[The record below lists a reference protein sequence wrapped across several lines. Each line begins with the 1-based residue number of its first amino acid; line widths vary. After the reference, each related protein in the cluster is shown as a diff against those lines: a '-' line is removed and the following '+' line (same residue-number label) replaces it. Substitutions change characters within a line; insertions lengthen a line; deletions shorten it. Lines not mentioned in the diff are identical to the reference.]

1 MTTLSNYA
9 FNTLFF
15 TPSKVVLHNQF
26 SSDEVDR
33 IVDYCKRMNLNEGG
47 TFDNKDLYATR
58 NARTAFIEYPDN
70 DTQWIY
76 DRYNQIVEHQ
86 NDIAFKFDL
95 TGFNYIQYAEYNTQG
110 KHNFHMDVRL
120 DWAKHIDYRIN
131 EHMRKISIVTLL
143 STPGVDFTGGE
154 FQLNLS
160 EERFAEDVGLQKGSV
175 ILFPSYL
182 IHRVTPVLSGLRRTL
197 TTWVIG
203 PKFK

>member
-9 FNTLFF
+9 FNTLLF

-26 SSDEVDR
+26 SAEEVDR
-33 IVDYCKRMNLNEGG
+33 IVDYCKRMNLSEGG
-47 TFDNKDLYATR
+47 TFNNEDPYATR
-58 NARTAFIEYPDN
+58 NARTSFIEYPDN

-76 DRYNQIVEHQ
+76 DRYNRIVEYQ
-86 NDIAFKFDL
+86 NDTAFKFEL
-95 TGFNYIQYAEYNTQG
+95 TGFNYIQYAEYGING
-110 KHNFHMDVRL
+110 KHNFHMDVGL
-120 DWAKHIDYRIN
+120 DWPRKIDYRIN

-143 STPGVDFTGGE
+143 SSPGTDFTGGE

-182 IHRVTPVLSGLRRTL
+182 LHRVTPVLSGLRRTL